1 MKKIITLCVALI
13 ATIVVSAQQ
22 PMAILD
28 HNDSI
33 SVFYGNGALGSA
45 YNAAVSGD
53 IITLSSGSFDGNFN
67 MTKNN
72 ITIRGAGMQYDS
84 VTMQEATYVN
94 NSASY
99 YFSANNCTL
108 EGLNINNVLFYNNG
122 HGNRISKCSI
132 GAVYS
137 YWPTTTYGTSGYNN
151 GKGGATFVSCKVYSL
166 EIFKHTGGGYATT
179 TNYYYYLINTSWYNC
194 IVQNLSIYNN
204 VNWSINWNNQFYHCV
219 IGIGPGTATYAGEF
233 YNSILYYT
241 STSNTRCS
249 NQISAYCI
257 GIQNSNVSSYPFWN
271 STVRNNTNRTF
282 ATTFTDFNGSN
293 WDTATFTLTPEAQAI
308 LGLDSTQVGI
318 YGGAHPY
325 NPRVD
330 AVPPI
335 IGRVTVPATTNAE
348 GRLELNVEIIT
359 DEE

>member
-13 ATIVVSAQQ
+13 ATIIVSAQQ

-53 IITLSSGSFDGNFN
+53 IITLSSGSFGGNFN

-72 ITIRGAGMQYDS
+72 ITIRGAGMQFDS

-94 NSASY
+94 NSTYY

-108 EGLNINNVLFYNNG
+108 EGLNINAISLG
-122 HGNRISKCSI
+122 GTHSGNRILKCYI
-132 GAVYS
+132 GTVNPDVVSYS
-137 YWPTTTYGTSGYNN
+137 GSGS
-151 GKGGATFVSCKVYSL
+151 GATFVGCKVGSVT
-166 EIFKHTGGGYATT
+166 IF
-179 TNYYYYLINTSWYNC
+179 YYYRGSYNSSTDNRVISNTMWNNC
-194 IVQNLSIYNN
+194 IIESITCSASGYNSPGIAD
-204 VNWSINWNNQFYHCV
+204 VINWNNQFYHCV
-219 IGIGPGTATYAGEF
+219 IGIDPYSATYAGEF

-241 STSNTRCS
+241 STSNSCCS
-249 NQISAYCI
+249 NQIAAYCI
-257 GIQNSNVSSYPFWN
+257 GIQNGTVSGYPFWN

-282 ATTFTDFNGSN
+282 STTFTDFNGSN
-293 WDTATFTLTPEAQAI
+293 WETSTFTLTPEAQAI

>member
-33 SVFYGNGALGSA
+33 SVFYGNGALSSA
-45 YNAAVSGD
+45 YSAAVSGD
-53 IITLSSGSFDGNFN
+53 IITLSSGSFSGNFN

-84 VTMQEATYVN
+84 VTMQEATYVS
-94 NSASY
+94 NSSSY

-108 EGLNINNVLFYNNG
+108 EGVRLTYLRFNNNG
-122 HGNRISKCSI
+122 TGNRISKCYISI
-132 GAVYS
+132 VNSNNMVRNNYGYS
-137 YWPTTTYGTSGYNN
+137 DGR
-151 GKGGATFVSCKVYSL
+151 GGATFVGCKISL
-166 EIFKHTGGGYATT
+166 LTVLSRETGGGYT
-179 TNYYYYLINTSWYNC
+179 YYGTLINTSWYNC
-194 IVQNLSIYNN
+194 IIENMSLYNN
-204 VNWSINWNNQFYHCV
+204 VSSAINWNNQFYHCL
-219 IGIGPGTATYAGEF
+219 IGIEPVTATYAGEF
-233 YNSILYYT
+233 YNSILCYH
-241 STSNTRCS
+241 STSSSRCS
-249 NQISAYCI
+249 NQIAAYCI

-282 ATTFTDFNGSN
+282 STTFTDFNGSN
-293 WDTATFTLTPEAQAI
+293 WETSTFTLTPEAQAI

>member
-1 MKKIITLCVALI
+1 MKKFITLCVALI
-13 ATIVVSAQQ
+13 ATIVVFAQQ

-33 SVFYGNGALGSA
+33 SVFYGNGALSSA
-45 YNAAVSGD
+45 YSAAVSGD
-53 IITLSSGSFDGNFN
+53 IITLSSGSFSGNFN

-84 VTMQEATYVN
+84 VTMQEATYVT
-94 NSASY
+94 NSSSI

-108 EGLNINNVLFYNNG
+108 EGISLNYLGFYNNG
-122 HGNRISKCSI
+122 TGNRISKCYISSVNSYDRTVSS
-132 GAVYS
+132 GYS
-137 YWPTTTYGTSGYNN
+137 Y
-151 GKGGATFVSCKVYSL
+151 GKGGATFVGCKIGSITVLGREQSGTY
-166 EIFKHTGGGYATT
+166 I
-179 TNYYYYLINTSWYNC
+179 NYRTLINTSWYNC
-194 IVQNLSIYNN
+194 IIENMHLYNN
-204 VNWSINWNNQFYHCV
+204 VSSAINWNNQFYHCV
-219 IGIGPGTATYAGEF
+219 IGIDPYPATFAGEF

-241 STSNTRCS
+241 STSSTRCS

-293 WDTATFTLTPEAQAI
+293 WETSTFTLTPEAQAI

-318 YGGAHPY
+318 YGGANPY
-325 NPRVD
+325 YPRVD